1 MVAMVL
7 MMIRKNKGFVPLI
20 GAGIIIVLVVI
31 VSVFFYRYKR
41 RRQRSR
47 ILEEVRK
54 RLIPET

>member
-1 MVAMVL
+1 
-7 MMIRKNKGFVPLI
+7 MIGLVFWPGIV
-20 GAGIIIVLVVI
+20 IIIVLVVI